1 MKVVRV
7 MYDWMGEKVQSQYAP
22 IWLVGFFFIEAFC
35 FPIPADPL
43 LILFC
48 IENRSRALY
57 YAAIATLASVL
68 GGLLGYLI
76 GACMWETIG
85 GFFTAHIISPASFE
99 RARHTY
105 LMYQNWAVLIAGFS
119 PLPYK
124 AVTLSAGFC
133 RLPLAPFIVYSIIAR
148 AARFFL
154 IAFAIRIWGARIKV
168 FIDRY
173 FNQLVLLFVTLVLGF
188 VWLLT

>member
-1 MKVVRV
+1 
-7 MYDWMGEKVQSQYAP
+7 MYDWMGEKVQSRYAP

-57 YAAIATLASVL
+57 YAAIATIASVL
-68 GGLLGYLI
+68 GGLIGYMI
-76 GACMWETIG
+76 GACMWETVG
-85 GFFTAHIISPASFE
+85 HFFTTKIISPMAFE

-105 LMYQNWAVLIAGFS
+105 ETYQSWAVLIAGFS

-124 AVTLSAGFC
+124 AVTLTAGFC
-133 RLPLAPFIVYSIIAR
+133 RLPIVPFIVYSIIAR
-148 AARFFL
+148 SARFFL
-154 IAFAIRIWGARIKV
+154 VAIAIRVWGAHIKV

-173 FNQLVLLFVTLVLGF
+173 FNQLVLLFVVLIVGF